1 MEFDD
6 AYNTDVSIILDILE
20 RNGINNIISTKN
32 KKKLYDD
39 IYEAFNYVDSKI
51 GTVKFHKLKFNQ
63 FRIIQHGRYFS
74 KQSHS
79 KAFSKD
85 MTQILT
91 KFKINDRDIE
101 ICFGISDEK
110 KYNKKLLNENVRIMS
125 AVLYICGKYALKQ
138 CSKTLQI
145 LILMLDDVK
154 LLPSKSTLTIGSNN
168 VNSGYSYVCERDN
181 EIVVY
186 RSEEWF
192 KVFIHEAFHAY
203 GLDGILNI
211 NSASDDVKKLFN
223 VNSTMSL
230 GEAYVET
237 WARIINTSISSF
249 IKTENFISFS
259 KLLDFSIEIDSY
271 FAVLQSTKIFGL
283 MGLDYN
289 NVCNNDSSIS
299 RHIYKEDSNVFSY
312 YVLTSILMSSID
324 DFLSWCTQ
332 NNDQLLR
339 FGETNKEIKS
349 FTAVISNIY
358 KSENMLSIIEKVKHI
373 PYHRGLRMSI
383 IDVQNI

>member
-20 RNGINNIISTKN
+20 INGINNKLSTKIT
-32 KKKLYDD
+32 KKLYDD
-39 IYEAFNYVDSKI
+39 INEAFQYVDSKI
-51 GTVKFHKLKFNQ
+51 CNVKFSKLKFNQ
-63 FRIIQHGRYFS
+63 FRIIQPGRYFS
-74 KQSHS
+74 KQSHF

-91 KFKINDRDIE
+91 KIKINDRDIE

-110 KYNKKLLNENVRIMS
+110 KYNKKNLIENVRIMS

-138 CSKTLQI
+138 CSKTLKI

-192 KVFIHEAFHAY
+192 KVFIHETFHAY
-203 GLDGILNI
+203 GLDGTLNI
-211 NSASDDVKKLFN
+211 KGASDDVKKLFN

-237 WARIINTSISSF
+237 WARIMNTSISSF
-249 IKTENFISFS
+249 IKTENYISFS
-259 KLLDFSIEIDSY
+259 KLLGFSIEIDSY

-283 MGLDYN
+283 MGLDYDD
-289 NVCNNDSSIS
+289 VCNTDSSLS
-299 RHIYKEDSNVFSY
+299 RHIYKENSNVFSY
-312 YVLTSILMSSID
+312 YVLSSILMSNID
-324 DFLSWCTQ
+324 EFLSWCLQ
-332 NNDQLLR
+332 NNEHLLR

-349 FTAVISNIY
+349 FSTLISKIY
-358 KSENMLSIIEKVKHI
+358 KSDNMLSMIEDMKHI
-373 PYHRGLRMSI
+373 PYHNGLRMSI
-383 IDVQNI
+383 IDV

>member
-20 RNGINNIISTKN
+20 RNGINNKLSTKIT
-32 KKKLYDD
+32 KKLYDD
-39 IYEAFNYVDSKI
+39 IYEAFQYVDSKI
-51 GTVKFHKLKFNQ
+51 GNVKFSKLKYNK

-85 MTQILT
+85 MTQLLT
-91 KFKINDRDIE
+91 KFKINDRNIE
-101 ICFGISDEK
+101 ICFGVSDEK
-110 KYNKKLLNENVRIMS
+110 KYNKILLTENVRIMS
-125 AVLYICGKYALKQ
+125 VVLYICGKYALKQ
-138 CSKTLQI
+138 CSKTLKI
-145 LILMLDDVK
+145 LLLMLDDVK
-154 LLPSKSTLTIGSNN
+154 LLPSKSTITIGSNN

-192 KVFIHEAFHAY
+192 KVFVHEAFHAY
-203 GLDGILNI
+203 GLDGILNM
-211 NSASDDVKKLFN
+211 NGASDDVKKLFN

-249 IKTENFISFS
+249 IKTENYISFS
-259 KLLDFSIEIDSY
+259 KLLGFSIEIDSY

-283 MGLDYN
+283 MGLDYDD
-289 NVCNNDSSIS
+289 VCNTDSSLS
-299 RHIYKEDSNVFSY
+299 RHIYKENSNVFSY
-312 YVLTSILMSSID
+312 YVLSAILMSNID
-324 DFLSWCTQ
+324 EFLSWCLQ
-332 NNDQLLR
+332 NNEHLLR

-349 FTAVISNIY
+349 FSTLISKIY
-358 KSENMLSIIEKVKHI
+358 KSDNMLSMIEDVKHI
-373 PYHRGLRMSI
+373 PYHNGLRMSI
-383 IDVQNI
+383 IDV

>member
-85 MTQILT
+85 MTQLLT
-91 KFKINDRDIE
+91 KIKINDRNIE

-110 KYNKKLLNENVRIMS
+110 KYNKKILIENVRIMS
-125 AVLYICGKYALKQ
+125 VVLYICGKYALKQ
-138 CSKTLQI
+138 CSKTLKI

-154 LLPSKSTLTIGSNN
+154 LLPSKSTITIGSNN

-192 KVFIHEAFHAY
+192 KVFVHEAFHAY
-203 GLDGILNI
+203 GLDGILNM
-211 NSASDDVKKLFN
+211 NGASDDVKKLFN

-237 WARIINTSISSF
+237 WARIMNTSVSSF
-249 IKTENFISFS
+249 IKTENYISFS
-259 KLLDFSIEIDSY
+259 KLLGFSIEIDSY

-283 MGLDYN
+283 MGLDYDD
-289 NVCNNDSSIS
+289 VCNTDSSLS
-299 RHIYKEDSNVFSY
+299 RHIYKENSNVFSY
-312 YVLTSILMSSID
+312 YVLSAILMSNID
-324 DFLSWCTQ
+324 EFLSWCLQ
-332 NNDQLLR
+332 NNEHLLR

-349 FTAVISNIY
+349 FSTLISKIY
-358 KSENMLSIIEKVKHI
+358 KSDNMLSMIEDVKHI
-373 PYHRGLRMSI
+373 PYHNGLRMSI
-383 IDVQNI
+383 IDV